1 MHKKSTEK
9 SKNHKRTIKKAE
21 IKHKTATDN
30 QWTSALKQDPV
41 TDQQAHVQ
49 TDYRQLK

>member
-1 MHKKSTEK
+1 MHKKCTGKCQNCKCK
-9 SKNHKRTIKKAE
+9 SKKAE

-41 TDQQAHVQ
+41 TDEQSHVQ